1 MNTYFKIFISQ
12 ELGYF
17 YLDAFVLSFLVSP
30 SDQSEALCKIVLLL
44 VDLAWGHVMQVTT
57 STETIIPE
65 LHLVIGS
72 YS

>member
-1 MNTYFKIFISQ
+1 MNTCFKIFISQ

-17 YLDAFVLSFLVSP
+17 YLDPFVLSFLVSP
-30 SDQSEALCKIVLLL
+30 SDQSETLCKIVVLL

-57 STETIIPE
+57 SIETIIPE